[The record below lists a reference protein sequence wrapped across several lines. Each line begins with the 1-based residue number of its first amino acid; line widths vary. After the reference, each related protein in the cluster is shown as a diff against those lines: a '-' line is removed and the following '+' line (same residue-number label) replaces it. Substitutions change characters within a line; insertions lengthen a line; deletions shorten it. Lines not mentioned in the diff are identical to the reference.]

1 MERGF
6 HHTPILLTESLA
18 FLSPRPGGVYLDG
31 TLGAGGHA
39 EAILEASAPDGRLVG
54 IDRDGE
60 AIEAA
65 GRKLARF
72 GERFAPIHG
81 DFRDAPRLLRELGV
95 DGIDGAILDL
105 GVSSHQLDCPRRG
118 FSYGADAPL
127 DMRMDQRGG
136 ATARDVVMNRTQAE
150 LADLIR
156 NYGEEKWAGRIALFI
171 ARAREKAP
179 IETTGQLVDIIRAA
193 VPAGARRTGPHPAR
207 RTFQALRIEVNGELA
222 GLGEA
227 AEAIARM
234 LRPGG
239 RLCVISFHSL
249 EDRAIKSALRR
260 MENPCTC
267 PRSAPV
273 CVCGGKPVGRA
284 VPRGAVTPG
293 DCEIEANP
301 RARSA
306 KMRGFERNDS
316 F

>member
-1 MERGF
+1 MEQGF
-6 HHTPILLTESLA
+6 HHTPILLAESLA
-18 FLSPRPGGVYLDG
+18 FLSPQPGGVYLDG

-65 GRKLARF
+65 GRRLARF
-72 GERFAPIHG
+72 AGRFTLVHA
-81 DFRDAPRLLRELGV
+81 DFREAPRLLRELGV

-105 GVSSHQLDCPRRG
+105 GVSSHQLDCPWRG
-118 FSYGADAPL
+118 FSYGVDAPL
-127 DMRMDQRGG
+127 DMRMDQRDGM
-136 ATARDVVMNRTQAE
+136 TARDIVMNYSQSE
-150 LADLIR
+150 LADVIGG
-156 NYGEEKWAGRIALFI
+156 YGEEKWAGRIAQFI
-171 ARAREKAP
+171 VRAREKAP

-193 VPAGARRTGPHPAR
+193 VPAGARRTGTHPAR
-207 RTFQALRIEVNGELA
+207 RTFQALRIEVNGELT

-227 AEAIARM
+227 VEAIAGI

-249 EDRAIKSALRR
+249 EDRAVKSAFRR

-267 PRSAPV
+267 PRSTPV
-273 CVCGGKPVGRA
+273 CVCGRKPVGKA
-284 VPRGAVTPG
+284 VPRAAVTPG
-293 DCEIEANP
+293 DREIGANP

-306 KMRGFERNDS
+306 KMRGFIKNVS